1 MQNLHSTTCISCNMK
16 FIPAQLNSILNSS
29 LPRKMKCNEI
39 RSKTSVLPM
48 YVDLWI
54 KSKLFSDYS
63 TTGFVLTDERLA
75 QFIMSAFKKFDI
87 NQDVM
92 SSPDSNSLFIEDQE
106 ELNLGLL
113 DDSEEEE
120 QVSTKVSKLSDLV
133 NSDNTRKRRPILSGA
148 RVGGDP
154 RLSNSRKTR

>member
-1 MQNLHSTTCISCNMK
+1 
-16 FIPAQLNSILNSS
+16 
-29 LPRKMKCNEI
+29 
-39 RSKTSVLPM
+39 
-48 YVDLWI
+48 
-54 KSKLFSDYS
+54 
-63 TTGFVLTDERLA
+63 
-75 QFIMSAFKKFDI
+75 
-87 NQDVM
+87 M

-113 DDSEEEE
+113 DDSEEEQE
-120 QVSTKVSKLSDLV
+120 EEVSTKVSKLSDLV

>member
-1 MQNLHSTTCISCNMK
+1 
-16 FIPAQLNSILNSS
+16 
-29 LPRKMKCNEI
+29 
-39 RSKTSVLPM
+39 
-48 YVDLWI
+48 
-54 KSKLFSDYS
+54 
-63 TTGFVLTDERLA
+63 
-75 QFIMSAFKKFDI
+75 MSAFKKSDI

-113 DDSEEEE
+113 DDSEEEQE
-120 QVSTKVSKLSDLV
+120 EEVSTKVSKLSDLV

>member
-1 MQNLHSTTCISCNMK
+1 
-16 FIPAQLNSILNSS
+16 
-29 LPRKMKCNEI
+29 
-39 RSKTSVLPM
+39 
-48 YVDLWI
+48 
-54 KSKLFSDYS
+54 
-63 TTGFVLTDERLA
+63 
-75 QFIMSAFKKFDI
+75 
-87 NQDVM
+87 M

-113 DDSEEEE
+113 DDSEEEEQEE

>member
-1 MQNLHSTTCISCNMK
+1 MTD
-16 FIPAQLNSILNSS
+16 
-29 LPRKMKCNEI
+29 EI
-39 RSKTSVLPM
+39 
-48 YVDLWI
+48 
-54 KSKLFSDYS
+54 
-63 TTGFVLTDERLA
+63 ERLA
-75 QFIMSAFKKFDI
+75 QFIMSAFKKSDI

-113 DDSEEEE
+113 DDSEEEEQEEE